1 MLLGYELLLAT
12 RWFGYE
18 LIRVR
23 LSIEYELVGYELEWV
38 RVRVVKTAR
47 FFNRLTL
54 RKKTG

>member
-1 MLLGYELLLAT
+1 LLGYELLLAT